1 MVLAVTFIAGM
12 PQSLPPEV
20 DGIFGWDWV
29 QTLARK
35 RVEFALD
42 EGMLR
47 IDEATPFSDVGG
59 TGSFRR
65 AAFETRLVGGGE
77 LPCTEVALYGVSS
90 AQAMGIIDT
99 GSPLTIVSPA
109 FADAAALFDEQVA
122 ASKP

>member
-1 MVLAVTFIAGM
+1 M
-12 PQSLPPEV
+12 PQSLPPDVE
-20 DGIFGWDWV
+20 GIFGWDWV
-29 QTLARK
+29 HTLARK
-35 RVEFALD
+35 RVELALD

-47 IDEATPFSDVGG
+47 IDEVTPCSVSG
-59 TGSFRR
+59 TDSFRR

-109 FADAAALFDEQVA
+109 FADAAALFDEQVVTYILA
-122 ASKP
+122 CIPRCR